1 MRRLALVLFAL
12 TWPLLLLG
20 ETCGTDIGDKQRG
33 EPCTRSSECAE
44 GLVCTAGICDD
55 PPGDGGVDGGS

>member
-1 MRRLALVLFAL
+1 MRRLGIAIFAL
-12 TWPLLLLG
+12 AWSLLLLG

-44 GLVCTAGICDD
+44 GLTCLAGICDH

>member
-1 MRRLALVLFAL
+1 MRRPVFVILTLA
-12 TWPLLLLG
+12 WSLLLLG

-44 GLVCTAGICDD
+44 GLVCAAGICDD
-55 PPGDGGVDGGS
+55 PPDAGADGGS